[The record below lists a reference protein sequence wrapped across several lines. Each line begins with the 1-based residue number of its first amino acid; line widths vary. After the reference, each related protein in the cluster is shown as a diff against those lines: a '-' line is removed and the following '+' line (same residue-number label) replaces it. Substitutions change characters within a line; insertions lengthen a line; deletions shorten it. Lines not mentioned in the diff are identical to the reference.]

1 MIQDLLGSDDSQGSN
16 EGSPSESDMVPIVLS
31 SDSSDSQSEQ
41 IESGNSTGKKRRQQP
56 AQRQSKKKATENIEE
71 DMLMARALAVM
82 EKPND
87 DLDIFSQFIASEMRQ
102 IQDLHARRAL
112 KTEIMKIL
120 LQYQSNSNNVRMNS
134 NDFTET
140 EYIYLNESEY
150 GLLQNLS

>member
-56 AQRQSKKKATENIEE
+56 AQRQSKKKATENIEG

>member
-1 MIQDLLGSDDSQGSN
+1 
-16 EGSPSESDMVPIVLS
+16 
-31 SDSSDSQSEQ
+31 
-41 IESGNSTGKKRRQQP
+41 
-56 AQRQSKKKATENIEE
+56 
-71 DMLMARALAVM
+71 MARALAVM